1 MFDELVTKVN
11 AVGAIDVSKFV
22 TNTKIVDIENKIP
35 DRDKYITTPKFNK
48 LTKKKKKKI
57 NEKLKQANLAS
68 KNAVLE
74 FIKNQIPDLIKR

>member
-11 AVGAIDVSKFV
+11 AVGAINGSKLLKKRN
-22 TNTKIVDIENKIP
+22 TNAKIVDIENKIP

-48 LTKKKKKKI
+48 LTKKKF

-74 FIKNQIPDLIKR
+74 FIKNQILIKR